1 MFDSNNALFQRVMDI
16 ESSLAGHKIRV
27 SQKIAVFDLDDTLID
42 GDIGDAVFARLK
54 LDETH
59 RLLTLQQ
66 ERLALE
72 WREYRILIE
81 TGKKQEAYRRVVTC
95 MAGMPLKTLVECT
108 RSLIRTT
115 PGHIKIEGETVPV
128 PAVKPDM
135 VELLKLLKKLKYR
148 IMVISASNHFS
159 VRIAAGELL
168 KLPRSR
174 TFGIRPKI
182 SFLRPDP
189 ANRRMAVLTGTLH
202 EPVPWSRGKAELYTR
217 LTRGIPPLISGGDSH
232 SDLFLLNLTHPLG
245 LAIWAG
251 RGGGQPRNLF
261 RLYPGP

>member
-1 MFDSNNALFQRVMDI
+1 MDI
-16 ESSLAGHKIRV
+16 ESLLACHKIRV
-27 SQKIAVFDLDDTLID
+27 SQRIAVFDLDDTLID

-54 LDETH
+54 LDETD

-66 ERLALE
+66 EPLALD
-72 WREYRILIE
+72 WGEYRTLIK

-95 MAGMPLKTLVECT
+95 MAGMPLSTLVECT
-108 RSLIRTT
+108 RSLIRTS
-115 PGHIKIEGETVPV
+115 PGHIKIEGETLPI
-128 PAVKPDM
+128 PAVKPEM
-135 VELLKLLKKLKYR
+135 AELLKLLRKLKYR

-174 TFGIRPKI
+174 AFGIRPKI
-182 SFLRPDP
+182 SFLRPDR
-189 ANRRMAVLTGTLH
+189 ADRRMAVLTGTLH
-202 EPVPWSRGKAELYTR
+202 EPVPWACGKADLYTR
-217 LTRGIPPLISGGDSH
+217 LTGGIPPLISGGDSE

-251 RGGGQPRNLF
+251 RGGDQPRKMF
-261 RLYPGP
+261 RLHPGP